1 MVDIPLIERWKIIT
15 GARYETTDL
24 SVDNYGE
31 RTGNATINESAI
43 LPAAST
49 VYELKDDMNLR
60 MAFGKKLAR
69 PTFREIALVPVFD
82 FIGGDILIGNPN
94 LDITSVQN
102 YDLRWEWFPKPAEVL
117 AASLFYKTLSSPI
130 EKQFV
135 TANRQVQYQ
144 NRDEAIVY
152 GLELEARKSLEIISD
167 NLSDFTVGG
176 NFTYVVSEVNVTPFE
191 YEFGRNETRQLAG
204 QSPYIM
210 NFDISYNNDR
220 TGTIVSLF
228 YNIFGPRLAVV
239 GSSSPARPN
248 AFEQPVGSLDLTI
261 SQSLSD
267 HWKLKFSAKNLLDP
281 TVDVTQEFGG
291 QEYIYSSYK
300 RGRSFGMS
308 LSYDF

>member
-1 MVDIPLIERWKIIT
+1 MIQAISFGEEVLRIGIGNALARIACTEAPPDIVAEVNIT
-15 GARYETTDL
+15 GL
-24 SVDNYGE
+24 S
-31 RTGNATINESAI
+31 
-43 LPAAST
+43 PAST
-49 VYELKDDMNLR
+49 V
-60 MAFGKKLAR
+60 
-69 PTFREIALVPVFD
+69 
-82 FIGGDILIGNPN
+82 ILNIN
-94 LDITSVQN
+94 
-102 YDLRWEWFPKPAEVL
+102 
-117 AASLFYKTLSSPI
+117 
-130 EKQFV
+130 
-135 TANRQVQYQ
+135 
-144 NRDEAIVY
+144 
-152 GLELEARKSLEIISD
+152 GLELEARKNLEIISD